1 MAALP
6 RCGQLACADRT
17 YGSCGQSDWRCLLSA
32 VEDELPPTRAARAL
46 TSPAD
51 ELRALRDE
59 NRTLYGVIK
68 LVSSSLELGPMLQGI
83 VDLATDA
90 TDCHACFIYLLED
103 DRLTIRAASPVFAD
117 AVGRVQ
123 FAIEEGLTG
132 WVARHRTPEF
142 IREGAMDDPRM
153 KYIPLLEEE
162 RFQSMVA
169 VPILARSDNT
179 IGVIVLHTKAP
190 REFTEDTLRLL
201 VHIASLVSGAI
212 ENAQLYDQE
221 RRRVDAL
228 TRLSGLG
235 QEVAAA
241 TDAADLGVVVARG
254 ARRLL
259 EAEVCQIYRLDR
271 DGSGVVLLAS
281 DPPAVSTPPVLS
293 VAGLALDALEDRGG
307 RAPARTLW
315 SELEVGDQLVTALT
329 AGGERLG
336 LLCVGSPPRRTFT
349 DEDTELARAI
359 AHLAAIA
366 IKRAELIEHLTNANI
381 VKDMFEALAAGAT
394 SFAVAKAAEVRCDLT
409 GPYLMVCAEPAG
421 GREQSSGE
429 WRAAAEVIGAG
440 LSGLSPRAAIEAGP
454 GPVRAALPLG
464 SKAPQ
469 RVEEFLRL
477 CRELGKETGA
487 AIGVSERR
495 HTPAEATRAYRE
507 ALDATTIGR
516 ALLGEGGAIAY
527 AELGAYRYLVRIA
540 ADEAPRDRMRAAVDE
555 LIAYDTRRRTALL
568 DTLERYLAER
578 RSVIESARALFIHP
592 NTLRQR
598 LARIEELTGVE
609 LDNDDLLS
617 LELAIKLARLH
628 GRPKGE

>member
-1 MAALP
+1 VE
-6 RCGQLACADRT
+6 
-17 YGSCGQSDWRCLLSA
+17 GS
-32 VEDELPPTRAARAL
+32 ELQG
-46 TSPAD
+46 
-51 ELRALRDE
+51 LRDE

-83 VDLATDA
+83 VDLATEA
-90 TDCHACFIYLLED
+90 TDCHACFIYLLEEE
-103 DRLTIRAASPVFAD
+103 RLTIRAASPVFAD
-117 AVGRVQ
+117 AIGRVQ
-123 FAIEEGLTG
+123 LAIEEGLTG

-142 IREGAMDDPRM
+142 IRDGAMDDPRM
-153 KYIPLLEEE
+153 KYVPLLEEE

-169 VPILARSDNT
+169 VPVLARSGDT
-179 IGVIVLHTKAP
+179 IGVIVLHTEAP
-190 REFTEDTLRLL
+190 REFTEDTLKLL

-221 RRRVDAL
+221 RRRVLAL

-241 TDAADLGVVVARG
+241 TDAADLGLVVASG

-259 EAEVCQIYRLDR
+259 EAEVCQIYRLGR

-281 DPPAVSTPPVLS
+281 DPPAVATPLTLS
-293 VAGLALDALEDRGG
+293 VAGLALDALEDRG
-307 RAPARTLW
+307 AVSLW
-315 SELEVGDQLVTALT
+315 PELETGDQIVTALT

-336 LLCVGSPPRRTFT
+336 VLCVGSPARRTFGE
-349 DEDTELARAI
+349 EDTKLAHAI

-366 IKRAELIEHLTNANI
+366 IKRAELIEHLTNVNI
-381 VKDMFEALAAGAT
+381 VKDMFDALAAGDTA
-394 SFAVAKAAEVRCDLT
+394 FAVAKAAEVRCDLA
-409 GPYLMVCAEPAG
+409 GPYVMVCAEPAG
-421 GREQSSGE
+421 TREQSSGA
-429 WRAAAEVIGAG
+429 WRAAAEVIGAA

-464 SKAPQ
+464 SKAAK
-469 RVEEFLRL
+469 RIEELLHR
-477 CRELGKETGA
+477 CRELGTETGA

-495 HTPAEATRAYRE
+495 ETPAEATRAYRE
-507 ALDATTIGR
+507 ALDASTIGR

-555 LIAYDTRRRTALL
+555 LIAYDARRQTALL

-598 LARIEELTGVE
+598 LARIEELTGLE
-609 LDNDDLLS
+609 LDRDDLLS

-628 GRPKGE
+628 GRPGGR